1 MNPIK
6 HAFERTKKKKTKMN
20 IKISFFSSFRQ
31 KLIFLYVRKIPPA
44 HTQTKIETKMGRR
57 KKSKKSDMWGKI
69 ITREDK
75 ENLYNEC
82 RRFFNHIT
90 GTSTSWKGACR
101 QACWTDQREQYPCIL
116 YEFAPRKR
124 CKDQFSFFRHQLNKK
139 TCPGLFRN
147 VSFEVWQ
154 TRQLQKGN

>member
-6 HAFERTKKKKTKMN
+6 HAFERTKKKTKLKMN
-20 IKISFFSSFRQ
+20 IKISFFK

-75 ENLYNEC
+75 ENLYNAGD
-82 RRFFNHIT
+82 FSIT
-90 GTSTSWKGACR
+90 LQERPQVERGLVDKLVEQIKENNIPVYCMSLHRENAVRTS
-101 QACWTDQREQYPCIL
+101 L
-116 YEFAPRKR
+116 
-124 CKDQFSFFRHQLNKK
+124 
-139 TCPGLFRN
+139 
-147 VSFEVWQ
+147 VSSD
-154 TRQLQKGN
+154 TN